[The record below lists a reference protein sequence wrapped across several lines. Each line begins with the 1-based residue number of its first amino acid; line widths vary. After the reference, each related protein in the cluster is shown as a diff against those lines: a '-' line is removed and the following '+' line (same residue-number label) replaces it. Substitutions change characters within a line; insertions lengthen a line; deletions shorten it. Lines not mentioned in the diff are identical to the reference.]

1 MEKIKI
7 ITTDGIALDANLLL
21 PTQPKAVIQINGATA
36 VLKEF
41 YLNIATYLY
50 ENNYAVLI
58 FDYRGIG
65 GSAPKEGLRNCTYEY
80 TDWARKDM
88 TAALAYLKNKFPG
101 LPIMFL
107 GHSVGGQSIGLI
119 QNTAKT
125 VKALV
130 TINSS
135 SGYHGGMTIKYHLRN
150 FFFFE
155 VVRPL
160 TLGIWGY
167 GKLKSFGFM
176 EDLPKKIYNSWREWC
191 SVPDYF
197 FDPKYASTIEN
208 IEGYKNLDFPITV
221 FRAADDDIAT
231 PINNHN
237 LWKHIRS
244 SKPIEQITLEP
255 QDYNLKAIGHFDLF
269 RKKHKET
276 LWPVILE
283 KLDTYLKN

>member
-1 MEKIKI
+1 MGKIKI
-7 ITTDGIALDANLLL
+7 TTTDGIELDANLFL
-21 PTQPKAVIQINGATA
+21 PPQPKGVIQINGATA
-36 VLKEF
+36 VPKEF
-41 YLNIATYLY
+41 YSNIAMYLF

-80 TDWARKDM
+80 VDWARKDM
-88 TAALAYLKNKFPG
+88 TAALAYLKNRFPD

-197 FDPKYASTIEN
+197 FDPKYAPSIEG
-208 IEGYKNLDFPITV
+208 IGGYKNLDFPITV

-237 LWKHIRS
+237 LWKHIIS

-255 QDYNLKAIGHFDLF
+255 RDYNLKVIGHFDLF

-276 LWPVILE
+276 LWPLVLE
-283 KLDTYLKN
+283 KLDNYLKK

>member
-130 TINSS
+130 TVNSS

-191 SVPDYF
+191 SVSDYF
-197 FDPKYASTIEN
+197 FDPKYASTIEG

-237 LWKHIRS
+237 LWKHIIS
-244 SKPIEQITLEP
+244 SKPIEQITLQP

>member
-7 ITTDGIALDANLLL
+7 KTADGIELDANLFM
-21 PTQPKAVIQINGATA
+21 PSQAKGIIQINGATA

-41 YLNIATYLY
+41 YLNIATYLN
-50 ENNYAVLI
+50 ENNYVVLI

-65 GSAPKEGLRNCTYEY
+65 GSSPKEGLRNCNYEY
-80 TDWARKDM
+80 IDWARKDM
-88 TAALAYLKNKFPG
+88 TAALAYLKNRFPD
-101 LPIMFL
+101 LPIIFL

-119 QNTAKT
+119 QNTTKT

-130 TINSS
+130 TVNSS

-176 EDLPKKIYNSWREWC
+176 EDLPKNIYNSWREWC

-197 FDPKYASTIEN
+197 FDPKYASSIEG

-237 LWKHIRS
+237 LWKHINS

-255 QDYNLKAIGHFDLF
+255 RDFNLKTIGHFDLF

-276 LWPVILE
+276 LWPIVLE
-283 KLDTYLKN
+283 KLNMYLSH